1 MLFEVNTQINS
12 KTTSETRPRAT
23 IPGHPLP
30 PIDPSPSLSLSL
42 CDNPLDSSGPR
53 LPSVS
58 PQVLPHAVRLSSD
71 ANSTARQNAT
81 FCLGILGQFG
91 GPAAIDVMQTL
102 LTALQPRLA
111 DEEASVCDN
120 GVASLARLVLAFG
133 ATLPLASILP
143 AIVTR
148 LPLRAD
154 SGENRTCCRALMRIA
169 QDDAARAHLA
179 PHVPQMLAAF
189 SEMLMSEG
197 ERLATEE
204 LKGELRAFLIWIV
217 GVAPELRASLPAA
230 LQQAL

>member
-1 MLFEVNTQINS
+1 M
-12 KTTSETRPRAT
+12 
-23 IPGHPLP
+23 
-30 PIDPSPSLSLSL
+30 
-42 CDNPLDSSGPR
+42 
-53 LPSVS
+53 
-58 PQVLPHAVRLSSD
+58 LPHAVRLSSD

-133 ATLPLASILP
+133 ATLPLSSMLP

-154 SGENRTCCRALMRIA
+154 SGENRTCCRALMRVA

>member
-1 MLFEVNTQINS
+1 M
-12 KTTSETRPRAT
+12 
-23 IPGHPLP
+23 
-30 PIDPSPSLSLSL
+30 
-42 CDNPLDSSGPR
+42 
-53 LPSVS
+53 
-58 PQVLPHAVRLSSD
+58 LPHAVRLSSD

-133 ATLPLASILP
+133 ATLPLSSMLP
-143 AIVTR
+143 AIVNR

-154 SGENRTCCRALMRIA
+154 SGENRTCCRALMRVA

-179 PHVPQMLAAF
+179 PLVPQVLAAF